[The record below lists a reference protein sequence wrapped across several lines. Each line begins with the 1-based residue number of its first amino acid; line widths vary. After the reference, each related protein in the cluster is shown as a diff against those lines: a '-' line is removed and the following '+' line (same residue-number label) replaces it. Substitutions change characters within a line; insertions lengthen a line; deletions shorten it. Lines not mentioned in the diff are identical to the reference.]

1 MSFRQHRQFKFI
13 TTDKRQSKF
22 HFSIPPSNLRT
33 APARSTSDSGN
44 WASILSAAAKSE
56 STESGDTSALPSF
69 IQEEASEP
77 GFRCFFGSLVQALV
91 QAALLLAVSSDRLSL
106 RTVDSCVRNAEV
118 GGSTPL
124 RSTSCS
130 FDSIVVLNG
139 PSPTSVTGRR
149 FFESMLSRK
158 VGVPVFHEELRDWHF
173 FQDWGREL
181 GSGVYRYAPFPLEGD
196 YPHEVVKLFQAR
208 SRFEKRGL

>member
-1 MSFRQHRQFKFI
+1 MRIASELIPSATAFTINCRANLLRDSIAATYSNSDPTSRSGVRRRFCRQ
-13 TTDKRQSKF
+13 DSANELLQSKSF
-22 HFSIPPSNLRT
+22 LLHSRRRQIQ
-33 APARSTSDSGN
+33 TSRIG
-44 WASILSAAAKSE
+44 
-56 STESGDTSALPSF
+56 
-69 IQEEASEP
+69 
-77 GFRCFFGSLVQALV
+77 
-91 QAALLLAVSSDRLSL
+91 AVAQLGER
-106 RTVDSCVRNAEV
+106 CVRNAEV

-181 GSGVYRYAPFPLEGD
+181 GSSVYRHATFPLEGD